1 MVEVLTRML
10 TYAGVCFPEGEE
22 RCFVVE
28 VLTPV
33 APFFVKPFK
42 MNHTTAGIEGIA
54 SPSPL
59 QAEHIAAKIAALQFR
74 YSVYLLY

>member
-1 MVEVLTRML
+1 ML
-10 TYAGVCFPEGEE
+10 TYADVCFSQGEE

-42 MNHTTAGIEGIA
+42 MNHTTAGIGGIA
-54 SPSPL
+54 SPSPD
-59 QAEHIAAKIAALQFR
+59 QAAKIATKIAVLQFR

>member
-1 MVEVLTRML
+1 MPTDEVDT
-10 TYAGVCFPEGEE
+10 TDPPYFTQGEQ

-42 MNHTTAGIEGIA
+42 LNHTTAGIQGIA

-59 QAEHIAAKIAALQFR
+59 QAAQIAAKIAALQFR
-74 YSVYLLY
+74 CSVYLLY